1 MFRIFAAILVA
12 LMAGWG
18 TATAEEATD
27 KVRAALAKIIPGS
40 EPDSIEP
47 SQLPGMY
54 EVTYGVEVFY
64 VTKDGKYL
72 LSGNLLDLGSGKNL
86 TERKRAGGRLQLI
99 EGMDE
104 DKMIVFKPEQVKHT
118 ITVFTDIDCPYCRR
132 MHQEMDELN
141 AAGIEVRYLLFPRA
155 GMKSKSYD
163 KAVAVWCAED
173 RQQALTDAKAGKPI
187 DMQSCNNPINEHM
200 ALVQQL
206 GISGTPTTVMES
218 GEVIPGY
225 VPVARLQTILA
236 GGMGSQ

>member
-40 EPDSIEP
+40 EPDSIEL